1 VSVAKFHYRQV
12 SEYLTCL
19 FLFACLFSTTV
30 TAQEQTS
37 SPEVL
42 APGWSELEFEPPTPG
57 SYQLPPLG
65 LAGDGTL
72 LDGQGE
78 TTQLHGLMGDK
89 TLVLSFIYS
98 SCSEANGCPL
108 ATHVLDR
115 IKTRLLASPGAG
127 EAVRFIS
134 LSFDP
139 VQDTPQVMRAYGSGF
154 VSEGFD
160 WRFLTTSGESQL
172 EPILQSYGQVVIRD
186 PQTEEGQG
194 GRISHILRVFLIDQ
208 NKQIRN
214 VYSPSFLHADTIIN
228 DIQTLQLESDTR
240 RPVQGPGD
248 YKQGYAGP
256 DYQTNAQSLQSRRG
270 VRADLMANMDPPPL
284 GLPSVPVRVDNPI
297 TPAKIEL
304 GRLLFFDRR
313 LSHNNTISCAMC
325 HVPEQ
330 GFSSNEMATAVGIE
344 GRTVRRNSPTIYNVA
359 YLERLF
365 HDGRETTLEQQVW
378 GPLLAQ
384 NEMGNP
390 SVGRVVDQVSAVPQ
404 YREMFARA
412 FNDRQISMETIGM
425 ALASYERALVSAN
438 SAFDRWYY
446 GKNSKAM
453 SEEQKAGFKLFS
465 GKAGCS
471 GCHQVNKQHA
481 LFSDNLLHNT
491 GIGYQRSMAQKPQQ
505 ASVLIAPGEQI
516 TIQSDSVAESS
527 EAVASDLGLYEI
539 TENPADRWKYRTPT
553 LRNIALTA
561 PYMHDGSISTL
572 AEIIE
577 FYNQGGIDNELR
589 DPLVRPL
596 NLSKEEASQLLA
608 FLNALTGDNV
618 DKLVSDAFT
627 IPIGNTISP

>member
-1 VSVAKFHYRQV
+1 MSVAKFHYRQV
-12 SEYLTCL
+12 SKYFTCL
-19 FLFACLFSTTV
+19 FFFAWFCSIAA
-30 TAQEQTS
+30 TAQEQAS
-37 SPEVL
+37 NPEVL
-42 APGWSELEFEPPTPG
+42 APGWSELEFEPPTAG

-72 LDGQGE
+72 LDSQGG

-89 TLVLSFIYS
+89 ILVLSFIYS

-115 IKTRLLASPGAG
+115 IKTRLLASPGG
-127 EAVRFIS
+127 GGAVRFIS

-154 VSEGFD
+154 VSEDFD
-160 WRFLTTSGESQL
+160 WRFLTTSGENQL
-172 EPILQSYGQVVIRD
+172 EPILESYGQVVIRD
-186 PQTEEGQG
+186 PKTEDGQG
-194 GRISHILRVFLIDQ
+194 GRISHILRVFLIDK

-256 DYQTNAQSLQSRRG
+256 HYQTNAQSLQSRRG
-270 VRADLMANMDPPPL
+270 VRADLMANIDPPPL
-284 GLPSVPVRVDNPI
+284 GLPSVPVRPDNPI
-297 TPAKIEL
+297 TAAKIEL

-378 GPLLAQ
+378 GPLLAH

-404 YREMFARA
+404 YREMFAAA
-412 FNDRQISMETIGM
+412 FSGRQVSMETIGM

-446 GKNSKAM
+446 GKNSEAM
-453 SEEQKAGFKLFS
+453 SEEQITGFKLFT

-491 GIGYQRSMAQKPQQ
+491 GIGYQRSMVQKPLQ
-505 ASVLIAPGEQI
+505 ARVLIAPGEQI
-516 TIQSDSVAESS
+516 TIQGDSVAESS
-527 EAVASDLGLYEI
+527 EPVASDLGLYEI

-596 NLSKEEASQLLA
+596 NLSQEEASQLLA

-618 DKLVSDAFT
+618 DKIVSDAFT
-627 IPIGNTISP
+627 IPIGNTTSP

>member
-1 VSVAKFHYRQV
+1 M
-12 SEYLTCL
+12 
-19 FLFACLFSTTV
+19 
-30 TAQEQTS
+30 
-37 SPEVL
+37 
-42 APGWSELEFEPPTPG
+42 
-57 SYQLPPLG
+57 
-65 LAGDGTL
+65 
-72 LDGQGE
+72 LDSQGE

-89 TLVLSFIYS
+89 VLVLSFIYS

-115 IKTRLLASPGAG
+115 IKTRLLTSPGGG

-139 VQDTPQVMRAYGSGF
+139 VQDTPEVMRAYGSGF
-154 VSEGFD
+154 VGEDFD
-160 WRFLTTSGESQL
+160 WRFLTTSGQSQL
-172 EPILQSYGQVVIRD
+172 EPILESYGQVVIRD
-186 PQTEEGQG
+186 PQTEDGEGG
-194 GRISHILRVFLIDQ
+194 SISHILRVFLIDR

-228 DIQTLQLESDTR
+228 DIQTLQLETGTR

-284 GLPSVPVRVDNPI
+284 GLPSVPARVDNPI

-390 SVGRVVDQVSAVPQ
+390 SVGQVVDQVSAVPQ

-412 FNDRQISMETIGM
+412 FNDRQVSMETIGM

-446 GKNSKAM
+446 GKNSDAM

-481 LFSDNLLHNT
+481 LFSDNQLHNT

-527 EAVASDLGLYEI
+527 EPVASDLGLYEI